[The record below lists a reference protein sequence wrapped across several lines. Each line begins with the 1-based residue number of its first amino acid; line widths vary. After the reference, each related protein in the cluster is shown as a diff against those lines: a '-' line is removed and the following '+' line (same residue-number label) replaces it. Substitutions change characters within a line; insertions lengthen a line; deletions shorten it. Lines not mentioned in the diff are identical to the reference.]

1 VVGLLLPLLERAFPR
16 AKAFLPSPMGLGL
29 AFVMPGDLSLS
40 MFLGALLATLFAR
53 WRPRAAAEY
62 TVPVASGLIAGESLM
77 AVLIGALIILGV
89 AQQ

>member
-1 VVGLLLPLLERAFPR
+1 
-16 AKAFLPSPMGLGL
+16 MGLGL